1 MRGEKEEGEAD
12 LVVAHGG
19 GSSRRC
25 NEADIGKKMVRG
37 WGVCLPLLS
46 FLFLYV
52 FVPFFF
58 LSFLFLPFPFFFF
71 SISVFPV
78 PLFFSLSFLFFFLS
92 YFCFFLFCCLFIL
105 SSPPP
110 HPPGKKGIYRGEG
123 ERELPYPCPVLSC
136 HAEGVR

>member
-1 MRGEKEEGEAD
+1 VEMRGEKEEGEAD

-58 LSFLFLPFPFFFF
+58 LSFLFLPFPF
-71 SISVFPV
+71 
-78 PLFFSLSFLFFFLS
+78 LSFFFLS
-92 YFCFFLFCCLFIL
+92 LFSPFLYFFLFRFC
-105 SSPPP
+105 SSSSLISVFFSFVVFSSSLPPPP

-123 ERELPYPCPVLSC
+123 ERELPYPCPVMLK
-136 HAEGVR
+136 G

>member
-1 MRGEKEEGEAD
+1 LVWVGIGPAQEQWAPLFTSRTVEMRGEKEEGEAD

-25 NEADIGKKMVRG
+25 NEANIGKKMVRG

-58 LSFLFLPFPFFFF
+58 LSFLFLPFPFLSFFF
-71 SISVFPV
+71 SFSVFPV

-110 HPPGKKGIYRGEG
+110 PT
-123 ERELPYPCPVLSC
+123 SSW
-136 HAEGVR
+136 